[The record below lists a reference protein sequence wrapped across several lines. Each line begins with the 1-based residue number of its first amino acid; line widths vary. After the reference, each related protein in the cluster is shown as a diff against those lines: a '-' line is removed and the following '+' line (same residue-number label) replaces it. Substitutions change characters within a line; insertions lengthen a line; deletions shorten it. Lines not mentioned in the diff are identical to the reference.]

1 MDFKNLTDIHTGRNV
16 NANPPTSE
24 GTALYN
30 ATFDKIKSITN
41 KKLESWQNAYKLA
54 SYFVKNYDYMYAMSI
69 MEPFLSDPTIS
80 NDFLFSYV
88 SIAAHR
94 EETYLS
100 SFFTKA
106 VKMAAER
113 DGARLCG
120 LFDKLPICVFDNAEV
135 KKTVCKLC
143 GR

>member
-1 MDFKNLTDIHTGRNV
+1 
-16 NANPPTSE
+16 
-24 GTALYN
+24 
-30 ATFDKIKSITN
+30 
-41 KKLESWQNAYKLA
+41 
-54 SYFVKNYDYMYAMSI
+54 MSI
-69 MEPFLSDPTIS
+69 MEPFLDDATIS

-88 SIAAHR
+88 SLAAHR
-94 EETYLS
+94 EETYMS

-120 LFDKLPICVFDNAEV
+120 MFDKLPICVFDNAEV